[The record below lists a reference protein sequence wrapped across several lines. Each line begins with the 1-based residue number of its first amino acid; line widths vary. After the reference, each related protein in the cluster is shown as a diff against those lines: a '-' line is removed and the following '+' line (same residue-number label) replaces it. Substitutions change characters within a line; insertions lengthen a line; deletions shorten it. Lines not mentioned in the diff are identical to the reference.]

1 MPEGNV
7 KRLNEKKGLGCIE
20 KDGGE
25 NVFVHVSAFQTKEFR
40 SFDEGHLVIF
50 DCEKGQ
56 KGLSQQIKDHLV

>member
-1 MPEGNV
+1 MPEENI
-7 KRLNEKKGLGCIE
+7 KCLNEKKGFGCIE

-25 NVFVHVSAFQTKEFR
+25 NVFVHVSAFQTREFR
-40 SFDEGHLVIF
+40 SFGGGHLVIF